1 MMYRPRYLKN
11 KKSKGSCHQLNEFST
26 EGGQIVLNGELLRGV
41 RSYDIVWNT
50 GELTE
55 LKINMIGKMK

>member
-11 KKSKGSCHQLNEFST
+11 KKSNGSCHQLNEFST

-41 RSYDIVWNT
+41 RSYDLVWNT
-50 GELTE
+50 GELAE
-55 LKINMIGKMK
+55 LRISMIGKIK

>member
-1 MMYRPRYLKN
+1 MMMYRPRYLK
-11 KKSKGSCHQLNEFST
+11 KKKHYELNEFST
-26 EGGQIVLNGELLRGV
+26 DGGQIVLNGELLRGV